1 MSWTGKLFVYMD
13 NEGVE
18 RVSLA
23 LPNGQD
29 NTTPRVFAVNGPY
42 IPIGLQKSIAV
53 VDVDAWL
60 ALLKGQDFTITPGTA
75 D

>member
-1 MSWTGKLFVYMD
+1 VSWTGKLFVFMD
-13 NEGVE
+13 PHGDE

-29 NTTPRVFAVNGPY
+29 DTTLRVFAVSGPY
-42 IPIGLQKSIAV
+42 IPIGLQKAISV

-60 ALLKGQDFTITPGTA
+60 TLLKKQGFTVTPGTA